1 MCIKRRTVMMM
12 KPLGDQVLLK
22 EREKKEKTTSG
33 IILMNGAE
41 GSYVMAD
48 VIAVGEG
55 LFTQTGDRIPMTI
68 KVGDVVMI
76 HKNDTTENKKIK
88 IDDQEYVLVRESD
101 IAMYQQ

>member
-1 MCIKRRTVMMM
+1 MMM

-88 IDDQEYVLVRESD
+88 IDDQDYVLVRESD

>member
-1 MCIKRRTVMMM
+1 MTM

-33 IILMNGAE
+33 IILMNGTE
-41 GSYVMAD
+41 GSYVIAD

>member
-1 MCIKRRTVMMM
+1 MMM
-12 KPLGDQVLLK
+12 KPLGDQVLLQ

>member
-1 MCIKRRTVMMM
+1 MTM

-33 IILMNGAE
+33 IILMNGTE

>member
-1 MCIKRRTVMMM
+1 M
-12 KPLGDQVLLK
+12 KPLGDQVLLQEK
-22 EREKKEKTTSG
+22 EKKEKTTSG

-88 IDDQEYVLVRESD
+88 IDNQEYVLVRESD

>member
-1 MCIKRRTVMMM
+1 MTM
-12 KPLGDQVLLK
+12 KPLGDQVLLQEK
-22 EREKKEKTTSG
+22 EKKEKTTSG

-88 IDDQEYVLVRESD
+88 IDNQEYVLVRESD

>member
-1 MCIKRRTVMMM
+1 MMM

>member
-1 MCIKRRTVMMM
+1 MMM
-12 KPLGDQVLLK
+12 KPLGDQVLLQ

-33 IILMNGAE
+33 IILMNGTE

>member
-1 MCIKRRTVMMM
+1 M
-12 KPLGDQVLLK
+12 KPLGDQVLLQ

>member
-1 MCIKRRTVMMM
+1 MTM
-12 KPLGDQVLLK
+12 KPLGDQVLLQ

-33 IILMNGAE
+33 IILMNGAD

>member
-1 MCIKRRTVMMM
+1 M

-33 IILMNGAE
+33 IILMNGTE

>member
-1 MCIKRRTVMMM
+1 MTM
-12 KPLGDQVLLK
+12 KPLGDQVLLQ

>member
-1 MCIKRRTVMMM
+1 MMM

-33 IILMNGAE
+33 IILMNGTE

>member
-1 MCIKRRTVMMM
+1 MCIKRRTVMTM

-33 IILMNGAE
+33 IILMNGTE

-101 IAMYQQ
+101 IAMYQ

>member
-1 MCIKRRTVMMM
+1 MTM

>member
-1 MCIKRRTVMMM
+1 MM

-33 IILMNGAE
+33 IILMNGTE

>member
-1 MCIKRRTVMMM
+1 M

>member
-1 MCIKRRTVMMM
+1 MMM

-48 VIAVGEG
+48 VIAAGEG

>member
-1 MCIKRRTVMMM
+1 M

-33 IILMNGAE
+33 IILMNGTE

-101 IAMYQQ
+101 IAMYQ

>member
-1 MCIKRRTVMMM
+1 MMM

-22 EREKKEKTTSG
+22 EREKKEKTSAG
-33 IILMNGAE
+33 IILMNGTE
-41 GSYVMAD
+41 GSYVTAD
-48 VIAVGEG
+48 VIATGDG
-55 LFTQTGDRIPMTI
+55 LFTQTGDRIPMTV

>member
-1 MCIKRRTVMMM
+1 MM

>member
-1 MCIKRRTVMMM
+1 M
-12 KPLGDQVLLK
+12 KPLGDQVLLQ

-33 IILMNGAE
+33 IILMNGAD